1 MNEKIKT
8 NLKDPKYKVNDIVR
22 IIRCKNILSKSYT
35 EIWSRDIFI
44 VDSVLKTNPWT
55 YKIKDLNGEKML
67 GSFYGK

>member
-22 IIRCKNILSKSYT
+22 IIRYKNILSKSYT